1 MPGNVYRIRLFRVI
15 GSEFLML
22 TGVFVGNKGYFKSI
36 DFPYFPLGLK
46 NLKSAGVKSVPVRV
60 RSAAP
65 RRRSLRTAQKT
76 RFRKSRVFFGC
87 APGLLLLPTRP
98 APLGSR
104 GVPDWKPA
112 AFRFR
117 RFLTELRKLH
127 IRSIPPPSPHATRS
141 AGLAWG
147 PLFPALTVGS
157 FFHTLTKIFS

>member
-15 GSEFLML
+15 GSGLLML
-22 TGVFVGNKGYFKSI
+22 AGVFVGNKGYFKSI

-117 RFLTELRKLH
+117 GFRKSRENSIFAASLLLLPTRPAPPGSRGVPFFLR
-127 IRSIPPPSPHATRS
+127 
-141 AGLAWG
+141 
-147 PLFPALTVGS
+147 
-157 FFHTLTKIFS
+157 